1 MQTIEI
7 GSLSIEI
14 VRKDI
19 KNIHLAVYPPNGR
32 VRLATPQHVEEE
44 TIRLFVLS
52 KLTWIKAQQRKFTDQ
67 NRQGPREY
75 IERESHYFQGR
86 RYLLRITEENKPPKV
101 VLKNKT
107 YLDLHIRPGT
117 PVAQR
122 QNIVNEWYRAQL
134 KTQIEPLLEK
144 WLPIIGV
151 TLNDWQVKYMRTK
164 WGTCNIE
171 ARRIWINLELAKKP
185 VACLEFIIVHE
196 LVHLLERRHNDRF
209 LAYMNR
215 FLPNWKQLR
224 DELNRLPVSHLEWEY

>member
-44 TIRLFVLS
+44 TIRLFILS
-52 KLTWIKAQQRKFTDQ
+52 KLTWIKAQQRKFNDQ

-209 LAYMNR
+209 LGYMNR

>member
-117 PVAQR
+117 PEAQR